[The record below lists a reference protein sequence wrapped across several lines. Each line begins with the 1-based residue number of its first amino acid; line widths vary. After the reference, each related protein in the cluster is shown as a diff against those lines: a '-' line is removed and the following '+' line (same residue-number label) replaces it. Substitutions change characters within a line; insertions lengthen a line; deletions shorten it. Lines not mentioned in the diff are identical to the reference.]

1 MGGALVRGWLAAI
14 RRGGGLTLTVVEPN
28 FDPGL
33 ERELAATRARGSAFE
48 EDETVDG
55 VACFAAPL
63 ALLGEP
69 LAAISVSVPVHRFP
83 EARRTALTLAVQ
95 QIAQPAALTSA

>member
-1 MGGALVRGWLAAI
+1 VAKVCADI
-14 RRGGGLTLTVVEPN
+14 PPRRRSEARN
-28 FDPGL
+28 RL
-33 ERELAATRARGSAFE
+33 ERELAATRARGYAFE
-48 EDETVDG
+48 EEETVDG
-55 VACFAAPL
+55 VACVAAPL